1 VIQASKKAVIIVQLV
16 PEAELTDDN
25 EIVNQIKRESS
36 IPFCAI
42 VEKVSINSDKT
53 TKAVIDWY
61 AK

>member
-1 VIQASKKAVIIVQLV
+1 MSKKAVIIIQLV

-25 EIVNQIKRESS
+25 EIINQIKRESN
-36 IPFCAI
+36 IPFCAT

-61 AK
+61 TK